1 MLIGLTVASIRT
13 LAAIPV
19 VKEVSG
25 ANLVQTRMGTKAHAG
40 RRVGIAIARFIN
52 RTIQQK
58 RLLSWALALAAYF
71 WMKNATRTGGAIGVK
86 KIVGAKRI
94 RHCCDPQRP
103 AMDHWRRLVIEG
115 LQDLLTIAARS
126 GPPFP

>member
-1 MLIGLTVASIRT
+1 
-13 LAAIPV
+13 
-19 VKEVSG
+19 
-25 ANLVQTRMGTKAHAG
+25 
-40 RRVGIAIARFIN
+40 
-52 RTIQQK
+52 
-58 RLLSWALALAAYF
+58 
-71 WMKNATRTGGAIGVK
+71 MKNATRTGGAIGVK

-126 GPPFP
+126 GPPFSMKGHVLTDGHRERMRHIEEKAILIEGYPVLLASYYQAIFRR